1 MELEDGRC
9 RRCPQDHLRH
19 RVVEDGGPKM
29 SQIMSDDGFV
39 VGPSNR
45 STREETTSKSPSP
58 QETAKLASSS
68 TVTST
73 QPEAAETVTHR
84 YPR

>member
-1 MELEDGRC
+1 
-9 RRCPQDHLRH
+9 
-19 RVVEDGGPKM
+19 
-29 SQIMSDDGFV
+29 MSDDGFA

-45 STREETTSKSPSP
+45 STRQEITSESPSP
-58 QETAKLASSS
+58 QETGKPALSS

-84 YPR
+84 YPPRGRKPVERFEPGLA